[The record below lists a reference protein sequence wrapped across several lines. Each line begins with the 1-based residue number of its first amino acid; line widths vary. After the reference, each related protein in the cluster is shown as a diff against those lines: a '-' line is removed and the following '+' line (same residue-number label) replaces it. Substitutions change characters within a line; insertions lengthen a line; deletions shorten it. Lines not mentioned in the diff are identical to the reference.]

1 VEVENAQGETPD
13 TAVGAPPLSSK
24 AVPFETLPLPFQRKR
39 ADLAGR
45 DVEFK
50 DCHVEM
56 KADRA
61 RRRVE
66 GFFTGFGNIDHGD
79 DMIVK
84 GALAATIADRHPK
97 KLIKYFL
104 NHESGLG
111 MPEFMEEQD
120 QGAWGVFKVTDTPE
134 MDKYVA
140 QIEDGTLAHHSIGY
154 TVLKSEP
161 QIIPADPGIPGSQPK
176 RIRVIKELKLYEVS
190 AVYWP
195 MNEMA
200 TIAGVKSMFG
210 KKSLYDLTEILE
222 MLRNVQWALG
232 NGPSLTSIEANLI
245 RELVDLMSGVSTSLG
260 ILLTPGQSPLWV
272 PPTIEAVPVAST
284 ASATASD
291 AEPESLSAEE
301 MEMRKFLS
309 DPQTI
314 AALGSLI
321 SKVTAQAK
329 SLRPT
334 L

>member
-1 VEVENAQGETPD
+1 M
-13 TAVGAPPLSSK
+13 PLSSK
-24 AVPFETLPLPFQRKR
+24 AVPFERLPLPFQRKR

-56 KADRA
+56 KADRGK
-61 RRRVE
+61 RRVE

-111 MPEFMEEQD
+111 MPEIMEEQD

-154 TVLKSEP
+154 TVLKSSP
-161 QIIPADPGIPGSQPK
+161 QIVPASPNVPGSQPK
-176 RIRVIKELKLYEVS
+176 RIRVIEELKLYEVS

-210 KKSLYDLTEILE
+210 KKSLYDLTEVLE
-222 MLRNVQWALG
+222 VIRNLQWALG
-232 NGPSLTSIEANLI
+232 NGPSLTSVEANLI
-245 RELVDLMSGVSTSLG
+245 RELADLMSGVTTSLG
-260 ILLTPGQSPLWV
+260 ILLTPGAQPTWTPSSV
-272 PPTIEAVPVAST
+272 ATIEAVPVASN
-284 ASATASD
+284 ASSAASD
-291 AEPESLSAEE
+291 AEPESLSAEDV
-301 MEMRKFLS
+301 EMRKFLS
-309 DPQTI
+309 DPRTMS
-314 AALGSLI
+314 ALGSMI
-321 SKVTAQAK
+321 EKVTAQAK
-329 SLRPT
+329 SLRPNS
-334 L
+334 